1 MFACHKG
8 GGSKQAADTYPL
20 WRALAHLVSFT
31 FTSYSTQ
38 ITLEIC
44 LSHPQIIK
52 KNGSL
57 QYV

>member
-8 GGSKQAADTYPL
+8 GWVTAGGTHYRL